1 MTDQRTVLAVLNDL
15 MFIAKIQDGVKR
27 TKMKA
32 ILATTEADALKKA
45 KDEPALIILDL
56 NTTTL
61 DVLQLIR
68 GLKQDAATS
77 GIPLVGFV
85 SHAQTALRQQAI
97 DAGCDQVV
105 ARSAFS
111 QNLPAILSAG
121 EVN

>member
-15 MFIAKIQDGVKR
+15 MFMAKIQDGVKR

-32 ILATTEADALKKA
+32 ILATTEADALQKA

-85 SHAQTALRQQAI
+85 SHVQTALRQQAI

>member
-32 ILATTEADALKKA
+32 ILATTEADALQKA

-61 DVLQLIR
+61 DVLRLIR

-85 SHAQTALRQQAI
+85 SHVQTALRQQAI

>member
-32 ILATTEADALKKA
+32 ILATTEADALQKA

-85 SHAQTALRQQAI
+85 SHVQTALRQQAI